1 MLITNALDLTTKQL
15 FTRYAERMTIENE
28 LDAYISGFHL
38 NALSSGLPLNVD
50 IDATLTVIAGNLYRL
65 LARRLT
71 RYENATPDK
80 LWRHF
85 LDATGTLHTTNDTL
99 TVELNIRTYHPVLI
113 AAGFADTPTPIPW
126 LNDRELRF
134 RLACIRQAPAARSS
148 REEKRRLERSV
159 DRSRGWSAGC

>member
-65 LARRLT
+65 LAAASHARD
-71 RYENATPDK
+71 ATPDK

-85 LDATGTLHTTNDTL
+85 LARPHPPHHQRHA

-113 AAGFADTPTPIPW
+113 AAGFANNQP
-126 LNDRELRF
+126 
-134 RLACIRQAPAARSS
+134 RSPGS
-148 REEKRRLERSV
+148 TTEIKK
-159 DRSRGWSAGC
+159 